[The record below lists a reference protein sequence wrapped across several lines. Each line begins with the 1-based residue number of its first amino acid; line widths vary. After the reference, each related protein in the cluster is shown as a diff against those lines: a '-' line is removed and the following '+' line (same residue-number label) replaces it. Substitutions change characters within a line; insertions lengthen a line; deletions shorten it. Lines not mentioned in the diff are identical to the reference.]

1 MQCCILKSGVYNRD
15 GKRPCCSNFQV
26 KKGVPVS
33 LISKRVKLM
42 SGNPIVPK
50 PMIVGRAALIVVDIQ
65 KSGFMPRPTTS
76 RLEFMGDHIERNWR
90 AKSVVDAARKAGIP
104 IIFVQEAHRDSL
116 IDFGRELDGSE
127 SIHCLESSPGT
138 PFPVEEMEM
147 TTDDL
152 RITKRRY
159 SVFYGTEMEIL
170 LKAVKAETLFFVG
183 GFTDVCIH
191 YSFVD
196 AHQGDY
202 YCRVIEDCVSG
213 SSQAAHD
220 AALVAMEYL
229 QAGARRNAQE
239 VIDAFAAQAAA
250 AA

>member
-1 MQCCILKSGVYNRD
+1 MFIQSE
-15 GKRPCCSNFQV
+15 
-26 KKGVPVS
+26 
-33 LISKRVKLM
+33 RVKM
-42 SGNPIVPK
+42 TSENPIVPK

-65 KSGFMPRPTTS
+65 KSGFMPRPKTS

-104 IIFVQEAHRDSL
+104 VIFVQEAHRDSL

-147 TTDDL
+147 KPDDL

-213 SSQAAHD
+213 SGQAAHD

-229 QAGARRNAQE
+229 QAGARRSARE
-239 VIDAFAAQAAA
+239 VIDAFTGQATAA
-250 AA
+250 

>member
-1 MQCCILKSGVYNRD
+1 MTS
-15 GKRPCCSNFQV
+15 
-26 KKGVPVS
+26 
-33 LISKRVKLM
+33 
-42 SGNPIVPK
+42 NPIVPK
-50 PMIVGRAALIVVDIQ
+50 PMIVGKPTLIVVDIQ
-65 KSGFMPRPTTS
+65 KSGFMPRPKTS

-90 AKSVVDAARKAGIP
+90 AKTVIDAARKADISV
-104 IIFVQEAHRDSL
+104 IFVQEAHRDNL

-127 SIHCLESSPGT
+127 SVHCLESSPGT
-138 PFPVEEMEM
+138 PFPVEELEM
-147 TTDDL
+147 RPDDL
-152 RITKRRY
+152 MITKRRY

-213 SSQAAHD
+213 SSIAAHD
-220 AALVAMEYL
+220 AALNAMEYL

-239 VIDAFAAQAAA
+239 VIDAFAAQSSQS
-250 AA
+250 